1 MLYNVREYHR
11 PTDLDE
17 AIRLLR
23 RSAVRTV
30 PLAGGTALLGRP
42 NPGIDAVVDL
52 DGLGL
57 DSVGHEEGALRLGA
71 MVRLQTIV
79 DELAG
84 ECGGLLAAS
93 ARREVP
99 WNLRNAAT
107 LGGLLASGVSNSPLV
122 VTLAALAARVTLYGA
137 EAETVELPD
146 LVTRVRGAG
155 LSGQIVAG
163 LSIDLHD
170 PIGWGYEQTGRT
182 PADSPIVCAASV
194 AYPADEGHLTTQ
206 TAIGGLLKGLVLAE
220 ETVAVEGRE
229 SAQETLR
236 DGLATA
242 HAQGPAYADF
252 RGSAEYRLD
261 VALTLARRA
270 LDAALDAVAAQ

>member
-23 RSAVRTV
+23 RADVRTV
-30 PLAGGTALLGRP
+30 PLAGGTTLLGRP
-42 NPGIDAVVDL
+42 DPGIDAVVDL

-57 DSVGHEEGALRLGA
+57 DSVGSEGGALRLGA

-84 ECGGLLAAS
+84 ECGGLLAVS
-93 ARREVP
+93 ARREAP

-107 LGGLLASGVSNSPLV
+107 LGGLLASGEANSPLV
-122 VTLAALAARVTLYGA
+122 VALAALAARVTLYGA
-137 EAETVELPD
+137 EADTMELPA
-146 LVTRVRGAG
+146 LLERARTVG
-155 LSGQIVAG
+155 LPGQIVAG
-163 LSIDLHD
+163 ISIDLHD
-170 PIGWGYEQTGRT
+170 PIGWGCEQTGRT
-182 PADSPIVCAASV
+182 PADSPIVCVASV
-194 AYPADEGHLTTQ
+194 AYPAEGGKLAVQ
-206 TAIGGLLKGLVLAE
+206 TAVGGLLEGLTLAE
-220 ETVAVEGRE
+220 ETIAPARRE
-229 SAQETLR
+229 SAQESLR
-236 DGLATA
+236 DGLAAA

-261 VALTLARRA
+261 LALTLACRA

>member
-23 RSAVRTV
+23 RTGVRTV
-30 PLAGGTALLGRP
+30 PLAGGTALVGTP
-42 NPGIDAVVDL
+42 DPAVDAVVDL

-57 DSVGHEEGALRLGA
+57 DSVGQEGGALRLGA
-71 MVRLQTIV
+71 MVRLQTVV
-79 DELAG
+79 DELAE
-84 ECGGLLAAS
+84 ECGGLLAEA
-93 ARREVP
+93 ARREAP

-122 VTLAALAARVTLYGA
+122 VALGALAARVTLYGA
-137 EAETVELPD
+137 EADTVELPT
-146 LVTRVRGAG
+146 LLERARTVG
-155 LSGQIVAG
+155 LPGQIVAG

-182 PADSPIVCAASV
+182 PADLPIVCAASV
-194 AYPADEGHLTTQ
+194 AYPVEEGKLAAR
-206 TAIGGLLKGLVLAE
+206 TAVGGLLEGLALAE
-220 ETVAVEGRE
+220 GTVAADGRE
-229 SAQETLR
+229 SAQEALR
-236 DGLATA
+236 DGLTAA
-242 HAQGPAYADF
+242 HAAGPAYADF

-261 VALTLARRA
+261 VALTLARRV

>member
-42 NPGIDAVVDL
+42 NPEVDAVVDL

-57 DSVGHEEGALRLGA
+57 DSVSREGGALRLGA

-93 ARREVP
+93 ARREAP

-146 LVTRVRGAG
+146 LVARVRGAG

-194 AYPADEGHLTTQ
+194 AYPAEEGKLAVR
-206 TAIGGLLKGLVLAE
+206 TAVGGLLRGLTLAE
-220 ETVAVEGRE
+220 ETIAPAGRE

-236 DGLATA
+236 DGLTTA
-242 HAQGPAYADF
+242 HAQGPTYADF
-252 RGSAEYRLD
+252 RGCAEYRLD
-261 VALTLARRA
+261 VALALARRA
-270 LDAALDAVAAQ
+270 LDAALDAVPAQ

>member
-23 RSAVRTV
+23 RADVRTV
-30 PLAGGTALLGRP
+30 PLAGGTTLVGTP
-42 NPGIDAVVDL
+42 NPAIDAVVDL

-57 DSVGHEEGALRLGA
+57 DSVSHEEGVLRLGA
-71 MVRLQTIV
+71 MVCLQTIV

-84 ECGGLLAAS
+84 ESGGLLAAS
-93 ARREVP
+93 ARREAP

-107 LGGLLASGVSNSPLV
+107 LGGLLASGTANSPLV

-137 EAETVELPD
+137 GADTVEL
-146 LVTRVRGAG
+146 LTLLERVRTLG
-155 LSGQIVAG
+155 LSGTIIAG
-163 LSIDLHD
+163 VSIDLHD
-170 PIGWGYEQTGRT
+170 SLGWGYEQVGRT

-194 AYPADEGHLTTQ
+194 VYPADGGQLTAR
-206 TAIGGLLKGLVLAE
+206 TAVGGLLRGLALAGG
-220 ETVAVEGRE
+220 TFDAAGRD
-229 SAQETLR
+229 SAQEALR
-236 DGLATA
+236 DHLAAA
-242 HAQGPAYADF
+242 HANGPAYADF
-252 RGSAEYRLD
+252 QGSAEYRLD

-270 LDAALDAVAAQ
+270 LDAALDMVAAE